1 MGKKKYNTAI
11 LRAERKRWTD
21 IPTDKMDE
29 KTKKAYET
37 RKKAVDMYIDGYKKR
52 EIKEETGSAGINVLY
67 LIERCLKTGPDG
79 EPYGYA
85 GLIPNINTA
94 GYTKKRGSRAR
105 GGSFQQLL
113 DTYPQIKELIIGC
126 CRNDPEYSVNKNMQ
140 VIEIHELMMKKCTE
154 LGIQDSQYPFN
165 TDTKALK
172 SLERYV
178 NEIRYT
184 DPASGSASMDKDA
197 RQKSRSAGY
206 LEKCRPAPCM
216 PYSIIHVDGHKLD
229 ILYVVRV
236 DDGDGMFHYDIA
248 MRPWVFTVLDLKT
261 DAVLGYYLTQNEEYN
276 STDVMKALQHAALPK
291 KQYPLDEGSAL
302 HYPPNGGWP
311 DTAFPVLEYSLWD
324 CIMMDNALSHQAV
337 DVTGK
342 LTEEL
347 GVMVSFGPVSSPTV
361 RPNVERSFGTI
372 EHQALHRLPYTV
384 GSSPQ
389 DERYNEDA
397 AKAAVR
403 DMFTFE
409 KLQAFVDVM
418 YCTYNN
424 SPNKHNRNG
433 ASPIDEIRRLCINS
447 GMVPVTADDAMIR
460 KIKQLHYKTAVCSVR
475 GSLKTGRR
483 PYFQWNWIEY
493 KSPEIARDYSMLERN
508 GKKPK
513 KVLIEYDP
521 DNIRTVR
528 VFDAVTLFYI
538 GEAHATGKWNFDH
551 TERQHLEMV
560 RMENKNNSVGNKFSM
575 PAAEYVKELREKA
588 KKERRS
594 RTKADIAAKTM
605 MFSDT
610 EQDYEYM
617 DKEKENKNEIS
628 GPRKKDTEML
638 KEEVTK
644 DDILIT
650 AQMAEDMAS
659 GMSMSDI
666 YNKYFGR

>member
-1 MGKKKYNTAI
+1 
-11 LRAERKRWTD
+11 
-21 IPTDKMDE
+21 
-29 KTKKAYET
+29 
-37 RKKAVDMYIDGYKKR
+37 
-52 EIKEETGSAGINVLY
+52 
-67 LIERCLKTGPDG
+67 
-79 EPYGYA
+79 
-85 GLIPNINTA
+85 
-94 GYTKKRGSRAR
+94 
-105 GGSFQQLL
+105 
-113 DTYPQIKELIIGC
+113 
-126 CRNDPEYSVNKNMQ
+126 
-140 VIEIHELMMKKCTE
+140 
-154 LGIQDSQYPFN
+154 
-165 TDTKALK
+165 
-172 SLERYV
+172 
-178 NEIRYT
+178 
-184 DPASGSASMDKDA
+184 
-197 RQKSRSAGY
+197 
-206 LEKCRPAPCM
+206 
-216 PYSIIHVDGHKLD
+216 
-229 ILYVVRV
+229 
-236 DDGDGMFHYDIA
+236 
-248 MRPWVFTVLDLKT
+248 
-261 DAVLGYYLTQNEEYN
+261 
-276 STDVMKALQHAALPK
+276 
-291 KQYPLDEGSAL
+291 
-302 HYPPNGGWP
+302 
-311 DTAFPVLEYSLWD
+311 
-324 CIMMDNALSHQAV
+324 
-337 DVTGK
+337 
-342 LTEEL
+342 
-347 GVMVSFGPVSSPTV
+347 
-361 RPNVERSFGTI
+361 
-372 EHQALHRLPYTV
+372 
-384 GSSPQ
+384 
-389 DERYNEDA
+389 
-397 AKAAVR
+397 
-403 DMFTFE
+403 
-409 KLQAFVDVM
+409 
-418 YCTYNN
+418 
-424 SPNKHNRNG
+424 
-433 ASPIDEIRRLCINS
+433 
-447 GMVPVTADDAMIR
+447 MIR

-538 GEAHATGKWNFDH
+538 CEAHATGKWNFDH